1 MHDVYNKILNDL
13 LSNESVEY
21 CVKNGKY
28 KEDASLVGLEFERDL
43 RELFILE
50 ERCRSHSVKLWKRD
64 LTSYDDIKN
73 GEDFMM
79 VIHAIVNNIY
89 LVL

>member
-28 KEDASLVGLEFERDL
+28 KEDASLGGIRV
-43 RELFILE
+43 
-50 ERCRSHSVKLWKRD
+50 
-64 LTSYDDIKN
+64 
-73 GEDFMM
+73 
-79 VIHAIVNNIY
+79 
-89 LVL
+89 